1 MISYLVGEPLVF
13 DEQLIIKTA
22 SGVGYR
28 VYVGPKMF
36 GQILNAINSGQ
47 KIIELF
53 IYSHIR
59 EDRFELYGVAGAGE
73 LKIMEL
79 LLSVSGLGPKIA
91 TVMLDAGG
99 QAVIQ
104 AIQQA
109 DLGFFITLPRVG
121 KKLAQKII
129 IELKN
134 KVGGLA
140 ELDLAPKS
148 QNYQDVAAGLTSLGF
163 GENQIE
169 MVLREFGNEIETK
182 STAEILKIAIQ
193 KLNQN

>member
-1 MISYLVGEPLVF
+1 MISYLVGKPLIF

-36 GQILNAINSGQ
+36 GQILSLSATG
-47 KIIELF
+47 KDVELF

-59 EDRFELYGVAGAGE
+59 EDRFELYGVTGAGE

-79 LLSVSGLGPKIA
+79 LLSVSGLGPKMAI
-91 TVMLDAGG
+91 TILDVGG
-99 QAVIQ
+99 QAVIE
-104 AIQQA
+104 AVQQA
-109 DLGFFITLPRVG
+109 NLSFFTAMPRVG

-140 ELDLAPKS
+140 ELDLTPKS
-148 QNYQDVAAGLTSLGF
+148 QNYQDVQEGLISLGF
-163 GENQIE
+163 SEDQIE
-169 MVLREFGNEIETK
+169 KVLRELADEIEIQP
-182 STAEILKIAIQ
+182 TATILKIAIQ